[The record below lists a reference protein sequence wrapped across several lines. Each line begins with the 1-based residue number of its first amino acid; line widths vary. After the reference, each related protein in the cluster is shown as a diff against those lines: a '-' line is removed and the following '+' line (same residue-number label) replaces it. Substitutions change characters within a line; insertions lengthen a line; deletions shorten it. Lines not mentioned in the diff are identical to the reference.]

1 MALVRTQRFYSC
13 LVEVECCKPKEKE
26 IKKSLCEIVTFSSTK
41 ATAEENR
48 EAIIEDSIA
57 YGILMTT
64 VSVFQFVM
72 GIFCIDL
79 FNYTAMYD

>member
-1 MALVRTQRFYSC
+1 MYY
-13 LVEVECCKPKEKE
+13 
-26 IKKSLCEIVTFSSTK
+26 SSTK
-41 ATAEENR
+41 ASAEANR

-64 VSVFQFVM
+64 VSVFQFVT

-79 FNYTAMYD
+79 FNYTAM

>member
-1 MALVRTQRFYSC
+1 M
-13 LVEVECCKPKEKE
+13 
-26 IKKSLCEIVTFSSTK
+26 FSTNE
-41 ATAEENR
+41 TAEENR
-48 EAIIEDSIA
+48 LAIIEDSIA

-79 FNYTAMYD
+79 FNYTAMYKY